1 MPTQVVTLAI
11 VQSRRTSDLRDNLAR
26 MTRHLE
32 GLGAADVVLLA
43 ENWLADHL
51 VSWQEYLDS
60 VTALS
65 NLLPPQTLLVGGA
78 QYVRAPEVVSRGAF
92 LRAGTVVARYE
103 KLFPSQAV
111 GERGVF
117 TPGVEVPVVEHGG
130 VRLAAVVC
138 VDLFYPEVVRRLAL
152 AGALLVLNP
161 ASIPYSRVSL
171 WQALGRVR
179 AAENTIFVAMACNTG
194 THYPDG
200 RAVSGGSFVAYPDGR
215 PVYPLG
221 PEEGI
226 FRVSLD
232 LGLIAQVR
240 ERWPYLEDVRTVRT
254 KELLCSADTR

>member
-1 MPTQVVTLAI
+1 VTLAI
-11 VQSRRTSDLRDNLAR
+11 VQSRRTSDPRDNLAR

-51 VSWQEYLDS
+51 VSWQEYLESLVD
-60 VTALS
+60 LS
-65 NLLPPQTLLVGGA
+65 NLLPPQTLLAGGA

-92 LRAGTVVARYE
+92 LRAGTLVARYE

-117 TPGVEVPVVEHGG
+117 KPGVEASVVEHRG

-138 VDLFYPEVVRRLAL
+138 VDLFYPEVVRHLAL
-152 AGALLVLNP
+152 GGAVLVLNP

-179 AAENTIFVAMACNTG
+179 AAENTVFVAMACNTG

-215 PVYPLG
+215 PVLPLG
-221 PEEGI
+221 SGEGV
-226 FRVSLD
+226 FTVSLD
-232 LGLIAQVR
+232 LDLVAQVR
-240 ERWPYLEDVRTVRT
+240 ERWPYLEDVRT
-254 KELLCSADTR
+254 KGLPCSADIR

>member
-1 MPTQVVTLAI
+1 MPRQVVTLAI
-11 VQSRRTSDLRDNLAR
+11 VQSRRTSDPRDNLAR
-26 MTRHLE
+26 MSRHLE
-32 GLGAADVVLLA
+32 GVGAADVVLLA

-51 VSWQEYLDS
+51 VSWQEYLES

-65 NLLPPQTLLVGGA
+65 NLLPPQTLLAGGA

-103 KLFPSQAV
+103 KLFPSRAV

-152 AGALLVLNP
+152 AGAVLVLNP

-194 THYPDG
+194 TYYPDG
-200 RAVSGGSFVAYPDGR
+200 RAVSGGGFVAYPDGR
-215 PVYPLG
+215 PVLPLG
-221 PEEGI
+221 SGEGV
-226 FRVSLD
+226 FTVSLD
-232 LGLIAQVR
+232 LDLVAQVR
-240 ERWPYLEDVRTVRT
+240 ERWPYLEDVRT
-254 KELLCSADTR
+254 KGLPCSADTR